1 MSILIALLLDWF
13 LGEPPVQ
20 IHPVVGMGHA
30 LKRAE
35 TLQRLKQPFLWGSL
49 CFLLGAIV
57 FFSAAF
63 VVQIQLH
70 RLPMLFEILSTAI
83 LLKPTFAFRML
94 LAEVRAVEL
103 ALQESLEQGQKRLSY
118 IVSRETKNLDPTQV
132 RESALES
139 LSENLSD
146 SVIAPL
152 FWFVLL
158 GLPGAYLYRFVNT
171 ADAMWGYRTE
181 QYEWWG
187 KIAAY
192 TDDLLN
198 WFPAR
203 LTGLA
208 LLWPFCVSI
217 ERLSQEAQKTPS
229 PNSGWSMAA
238 LALHL
243 GIRLG
248 KPGVYTLN
256 PQGTAPDNESV
267 MGGITWVKVVGW
279 TLTLVLAA
287 LGFGFHGI

>member
-13 LGEPPVQ
+13 LGEPPVK
-20 IHPVVGMGHA
+20 IHPVVGMGNA

-35 TLQRLKQPFLWGSL
+35 TLQRLKHPFLWGSL
-49 CFLLGAIV
+49 CFLLGGVLI
-57 FFSAAF
+57 FSAAF
-63 VVQIQLH
+63 MVQIQLH
-70 RLPMLFEILSTAI
+70 RLPKLYEILLMAV

-94 LAEVRAVEL
+94 LAEVQAVEF
-103 ALQESLEQGQKRLSY
+103 ALQESLEQGRKRLSY
-118 IVSRETKNLDPTQV
+118 IVSRETKNLDPMQV

-187 KIAAY
+187 KTAAH

-208 LLWPFCVSI
+208 LLWPFSVSI
-217 ERLSQEAQKTPS
+217 ERLSQEAQKTAS

-248 KPGVYTLN
+248 KPDVYILN
-256 PQGTAPDNESV
+256 PQGSSPNTESAID
-267 MGGITWVKVVGW
+267 GITWVKRVGW
-279 TLTLVLAA
+279 TLTFVLAA